1 MPHKSICLWNKQ
13 RRANIFYKITM
24 KSSTIIFRIVV
35 FLIVLCMIGFSVLS
49 VSDIFPDILIE
60 PKWYFS
66 LIFALS
72 IVSIFAII
80 RLTSNYCINVE
91 VLLYFFIG
99 SATLISLVE
108 LVIVVLQKIGYF
120 VPNRSL
126 GFLCVVRQREI
137 L

>member
-1 MPHKSICLWNKQ
+1 
-13 RRANIFYKITM
+13 
-24 KSSTIIFRIVV
+24 
-35 FLIVLCMIGFSVLS
+35 MIGFSVLS

-60 PKWYFS
+60 SKWYFS

-91 VLLYFFIG
+91 VLLCFFIG
-99 SATLISLVE
+99 SVTLISLVE

-120 VPNRSL
+120 IPNRSL

>member
-1 MPHKSICLWNKQ
+1 
-13 RRANIFYKITM
+13 M

-91 VLLYFFIG
+91 VLLCFFIG
-99 SATLISLVE
+99 SVTLISLVE
-108 LVIVVLQKIGYF
+108 LVISAFKAFCVLVIVCCTSF
-120 VPNRSL
+120 MSSASTVSPTVS
-126 GFLCVVRQREI
+126 
-137 L
+137 

>member
-1 MPHKSICLWNKQ
+1 
-13 RRANIFYKITM
+13 M

-49 VSDIFPDILIE
+49 VLDIFPDILIE

-80 RLTSNYCINVE
+80 RLTSNYPTSID
-91 VLLYFFIG
+91 
-99 SATLISLVE
+99 
-108 LVIVVLQKIGYF
+108 
-120 VPNRSL
+120 L
-126 GFLCVVRQREI
+126 G
-137 L
+137 

>member
-1 MPHKSICLWNKQ
+1 
-13 RRANIFYKITM
+13 
-24 KSSTIIFRIVV
+24 
-35 FLIVLCMIGFSVLS
+35 MIGFSVLS

-80 RLTSNYCINVE
+80 RLTSNYCINIE
-91 VLLYFFIG
+91 VLLCFFIG

-120 VPNRSL
+120 IPNRSL
-126 GFLCVVRQREI
+126 GFLCVVRQRKI

>member
-1 MPHKSICLWNKQ
+1 
-13 RRANIFYKITM
+13 M

-35 FLIVLCMIGFSVLS
+35 FLIVFCMIGFSVLS

-80 RLTSNYCINVE
+80 RLTSNYPTSID
-91 VLLYFFIG
+91 
-99 SATLISLVE
+99 
-108 LVIVVLQKIGYF
+108 
-120 VPNRSL
+120 L
-126 GFLCVVRQREI
+126 G
-137 L
+137 

>member
-1 MPHKSICLWNKQ
+1 MRDSL
-13 RRANIFYKITM
+13 FYKITM

-35 FLIVLCMIGFSVLS
+35 FLIVLCMIGFSVVS

-80 RLTSNYCINVE
+80 RLTSNYPTSID
-91 VLLYFFIG
+91 
-99 SATLISLVE
+99 
-108 LVIVVLQKIGYF
+108 
-120 VPNRSL
+120 L
-126 GFLCVVRQREI
+126 G
-137 L
+137 